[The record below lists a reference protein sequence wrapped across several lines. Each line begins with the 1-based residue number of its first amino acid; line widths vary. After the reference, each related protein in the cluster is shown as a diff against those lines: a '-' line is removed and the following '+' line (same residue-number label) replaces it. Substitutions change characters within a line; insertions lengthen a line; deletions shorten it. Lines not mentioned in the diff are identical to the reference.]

1 MPFDLAQIAWLPVLV
16 VTLAGFMLGGV
27 WYGPLFGKAWM
38 AALGKREEDIRPTPL
53 PFVISFVSAAG
64 TAIGIALLVAALN
77 LATLASGLALGAL
90 VGVLFIAAAMASDS
104 AFCGTGLP
112 LFLIQAG
119 YRVVYSLLMGGVLA
133 IWR

>member
-1 MPFDLAQIAWLPVLV
+1 MPFDFTQIHWLPVLV

-38 AALGKREEDIRPTPL
+38 AALGKREEDVRPTPL
-53 PFVISFVSAAG
+53 PFVISFVSASG

-77 LATLASGLALGAL
+77 LVTLAAGLALGAL

-112 LFLIQAG
+112 LFLIQSG
-119 YRVVYSLLMGGVLA
+119 YRIVYSLLMGGVLA